1 MLTAASVIQKAAFIA
16 HNPDYASTFGVDLLN
31 SLLGDVC
38 YKVDLALARGLFTFN
53 FNPGLQSNFGSGPY
67 NLPLD
72 YLRASGSSGEG
83 QKTFFWTLNGVP
95 YPMVPCDLSEF
106 DMQVQQAGLQSY
118 PWLWATDLGAP
129 LTDRITLVTSAATT
143 ANNALIF
150 TAATNARL
158 RAGQGVAGD
167 GITPGTTVL
176 AVSTALVTTG
186 TTNTNFTVTGIPSTA
201 QIQVGDTVTAADLPD
216 NTQVASVDSPTQ
228 VTLTDA
234 AALSSVGEAMTF
246 AHVGAAVTLSAP
258 ATSTDALAS
267 VFFGI
272 PPVAYAYPPPSGAYP
287 VSIRYQRMMPS
298 IVDVSKIPWF
308 PDEGYLITEL
318 AGRLMEI
325 SDDTRTAE
333 FIGTGTTPGRA
344 DRRLREYLTNAND
357 KKNRPQTVELDRRRF
372 GPSYRS
378 LPSTKTVGW

>member
-16 HNPDYASTFGVDLLN
+16 KCPDYASTFGVDLLN

-38 YKVDLALARGLFTFN
+38 YKVDLALARSLFSFN

-83 QKTFFWTLNGVP
+83 QKTFFWTLQGVP
-95 YPMVPCDLSEF
+95 HPMVPCDLSEF
-106 DMQVQQAGLQSY
+106 DMQVQQAGIQSY

-129 LTDRITLVTSAATT
+129 LTDRITLVTSAVTT
-143 ANNALIF
+143 AGNALIF
-150 TAATNARL
+150 TAETNARL
-158 RAGQGVAGD
+158 QVGQGVAGD

-176 AVSTALVTTG
+176 AVSTALVTIG
-186 TTNTNFTVTGIPSTA
+186 TTNSNFTVTGIPSTA
-201 QIQVGDTVTAADLPD
+201 QIQVGDTVTAIDLPD

-228 VTLTDA
+228 VTLTDMA
-234 AALSSVGEAMTF
+234 AQSNVGEAMTF

-272 PPVAYAYPPPSGAYP
+272 APVAYAYPPPSGAYP
-287 VSIRYQRMMPS
+287 VTIRYQRMMPP
-298 IVDVSKIPWF
+298 IVDVTKIPWF
-308 PDEGYLITEL
+308 PYEGFSIPKL
-318 AGRLMEI
+318 AAKLMGVT
-325 SDDTRTAE
+325 DDTRMPNYEAL
-333 FIGTGTTPGRA
+333 A
-344 DRRLREYLTNAND
+344 DHGMSGYLANAND

-372 GPSYRS
+372 GPSYNN
-378 LPSTKTVGW
+378 LPNTKTVGW